1 MNTKIFKS
9 YDIRGIYPSEINEE
23 TVEAIGRAT
32 VLKLGAK
39 VLAIG
44 RDNRTSSPALFAALV
59 RGITTQG
66 ASVIDIGL
74 TTTPMVYF
82 ASHILPVDGA
92 ISLTASH
99 NPGQYNGLKIC
110 LHDAVPLGLTTGLAE
125 IRDIAQEK
133 NFPTPINVGTITT
146 KNISEEYFAFIQTF
160 ADFQDSDFQIAIDPA
175 HSMGVLELPLYKK
188 FTNIA
193 ITKLLYGT
201 LEEPGTCPHE
211 ANPLQSETLTEL
223 RAAVLSSGADIGI
236 AYDGD
241 ADRIGFVDEH
251 GETLP
256 MDLVTAIIAPEILK
270 RHPGATILYDLRS
283 SLSVKEEI
291 ERAGGIAHECKVG
304 HANIKRQMRDEGAV
318 FAGEL
323 SGHYYFNEGY
333 AAEMGS
339 LPAILLMNI
348 MATTGKK
355 LSELVAG
362 VKRYAHSGE
371 INMEIAGAS
380 ELMEKVKAHYTD
392 GKLDELDGIK
402 ISYPDWWFSLRASNT
417 EPLLRLNSEGTTRE
431 TMEKKR
437 DLLLTFI
444 KENSAA

>member
-9 YDIRGIYPSEINEE
+9 YDIRGVYPTEIDES
-23 TVEAIGRAT
+23 TIEAIGRAT
-32 VLKLGAK
+32 VIKLNAK
-39 VLAIG
+39 DIAIG
-44 RDNRTSSPALFAALV
+44 RDNRASSPALFAALV

-66 ASVIDIGL
+66 ANVIDIGL
-74 TTTPMVYF
+74 ATTPMTYF

-99 NPGQYNGLKIC
+99 NPGEYNGLKIS
-110 LHDAVPLGLTTGLAE
+110 LHDAVPLGLTTGLGE
-125 IRDIAQEK
+125 IRDIAQAG
-133 NFPTPINVGTITT
+133 NFPTPERTGIVTT
-146 KNISEEYFAFIQTF
+146 KNITDEYFAFIQTF
-160 ADFQDSDFQIAIDPA
+160 ADFRERDFQVAIDPA
-175 HSMGVLELPLYKK
+175 HAMGVLELPLYKK
-188 FTNIA
+188 FPNVA
-193 ITKLLYGT
+193 ITELLYGT

-211 ANPLQSETLTEL
+211 ANPLQADTLTEL
-223 RAAVLSSGADIGI
+223 KASVIKTGADIGI

-241 ADRIGFVDEH
+241 ADRIGFVDER
-251 GETLP
+251 GEILP

-348 MATTGKK
+348 MSSTDKK
-355 LSELVAG
+355 LSELVAS

-371 INMEIAGAS
+371 INMEISNAA
-380 ELMEKVKAHYTD
+380 ELMEKVRAHYAD
-392 GKLDELDGIK
+392 GTLDELDGVK
-402 ISYPDWWFSLRASNT
+402 ITYPDWWFSLRASNT
-417 EPLLRLNSEGTTRE
+417 EPLLRLNCEGTTRE

-437 DLLLTFI
+437 DELLAFI
-444 KENSAA
+444 KANSTK